1 MSPAVPAA
9 APVPTLV
16 PARPVL
22 VARPAGRGASLLQ
35 LLGAAGIA
43 AVHEPLVHLAP
54 ATSEELTAA
63 RERLAAGGYTHLV
76 VTSRTAAEC
85 LGAVTVP
92 AGTVVVAVGGGTAQ
106 SLAQQGIASTL
117 VADGSGAALVDQMPA
132 ADEGATVLFP
142 ASSAASR
149 TVPEGL
155 RAKGYRVHEV
165 TAYKPRR
172 LDPPPAVAVG
182 MATGAYGALV
192 LTSPM
197 IARQAAAVGV
207 HPSTAV
213 VTIGEPT
220 SRAVHQAGLP
230 LAAQAASPTDEAL
243 VAAVREVLAR
253 RPAPS
258 SPSLPKELR

>member
-1 MSPAVPAA
+1 MSRAA
-9 APVPTLV
+9 ASAPLPA

-22 VARPAGRGASLLQ
+22 VTRPAGRGESLLH
-35 LLGAAGIA
+35 LLAAAGLA
-43 AVHEPLVHLAP
+43 AVHEPLVRLSP
-54 ATSEELTAA
+54 VTGGELDAA
-63 RERLAAGGYTHLV
+63 RTRLADGAYTHLV
-76 VTSRTAAEC
+76 VTSRTAADC
-85 LGAVTVP
+85 LGRVP
-92 AGTVVVAVGGGTAQ
+92 VPPGTVVVAVGGGTAQ
-106 SLAQQGIASTL
+106 SLAAQGIRTTL
-117 VADGSGAALVDQMPA
+117 VADGSGAALVAQMPA
-132 ADEGATVLFP
+132 ADAGATVLFP

-155 RAKGYRVHEV
+155 REKGYRVHEV
-165 TAYKPRR
+165 TAYRPQR

-220 SRAVHQAGLP
+220 SRAVRAAGLP
-230 LAAQAASPTDEAL
+230 LAAQAAAPTDVAL

-253 RPAPS
+253 PHPAPP
-258 SPSLPKELR
+258 SPPTFPKELR